1 MTLEGA
7 RALSAGRV
15 EPAPFLTGPLPG
27 APAALVELD
36 DLVRFAERPVR
47 AFLRQRLGITVGD
60 VSDEVSDALPVQ
72 LDALEEWGVG
82 RRLLDGLLAGAPMNA
97 CVAAEVA
104 RGALPPGRLAK
115 PVLDRVGPVAQE
127 IAGHVHALLGSD
139 AQPTSVDVK
148 LALAEG
154 RALSGTVAGVCGEV
168 LRAVTYSRVNARHRL
183 AAWVRLLALSAAHPD
198 RRFESLTIGRARSGA
213 PDEARVTIARIAPL
227 RPAAAAAHLATL
239 VDLWDRGMREPLP
252 MAGLASA
259 AYAQAAAAGEDAEAA
274 GRKAWESAW
283 KYPKE
288 DQDLEHTL
296 VFGGALTFAEL
307 LAEPPHADE
316 AGDGWDAA
324 ETTRF
329 GRLARRTW
337 DGLLACEEVS
347 DR

>member
-1 MTLEGA
+1 M
-7 RALSAGRV
+7 
-15 EPAPFLTGPLPG
+15 
-27 APAALVELD
+27 
-36 DLVRFAERPVR
+36 
-47 AFLRQRLGITVGD
+47 
-60 VSDEVSDALPVQ
+60 
-72 LDALEEWGVG
+72 
-82 RRLLDGLLAGAPMNA
+82 
-97 CVAAEVA
+97 
-104 RGALPPGRLAK
+104 
-115 PVLDRVGPVAQE
+115 
-127 IAGHVHALLGSD
+127 
-139 AQPTSVDVK
+139 
-148 LALAEG
+148 
-154 RALSGTVAGVCGEV
+154 
-168 LRAVTYSRVNARHRL
+168 
-183 AAWVRLLALSAAHPD
+183 
-198 RRFESLTIGRARSGA
+198 
-213 PDEARVTIARIAPL
+213 TIARIAPL

-239 VDLWDRGMREPLP
+239 VDLWDHGMREPLP

-274 GRKAWESAW
+274 GRRAWESAW